1 MSTRFKGL
9 YQKSFKCFSDDFE
22 WITVDEK
29 EDEMEIGY
37 PTDVRHVSHIGWDSS
52 PSCAPSWLHEFKTNN
67 VLKPTS
73 PRPFQDL
80 KLVMEAFGEVES
92 RKELERESTKQNLKK
107 KLCPQA
113 SLLCDPWS
121 PRFSRSCKV
130 LA

>member
-9 YQKSFKCFSDDFE
+9 YQKSFKCFYDDFN
-22 WITVDEK
+22 EK

-52 PSCAPSWLHEFKTNN
+52 PSSAPSWLHEFRTSN
-67 VLKPTS
+67 VLTPTS

-80 KLVMEAFGEVES
+80 KVAMEAFGEVES
-92 RKELERESTKQNLKK
+92 SKELGRESTKQNLKK
-107 KLCPQA
+107 KKLWPKA